1 MNDEPLRPDP
11 DRLLEQTPPPHR
23 GKLKIFFGACAGV
36 GKTWAMLA
44 QAQRLRAQGLDVVIG
59 VVETHGR
66 KETAALLDGL
76 TILPPKRHSHR
87 GRQIREFDLDAA
99 LARRPALILMDELA
113 HSNAPG
119 SRHPKRWQDI
129 EELLEAGID
138 VFTTVNVQHLES
150 LNDVVSGVT
159 GIQVRETVPDPFF
172 DAADEVVLVDL
183 PPDDLRQRLNEG
195 KVYIAGQ
202 AERAIEHF
210 FRKGNLIALRE
221 LALRRTADRVDDQ
234 MRAWRAHP
242 GEEKVWHTRDA
253 ILLCIG
259 HNTGSEKLVRTAA
272 RLASRLGSVWHAVY
286 VETPTLHRLP
296 EKQRRAILSAL
307 RLA

>member
-1 MNDEPLRPDP
+1 
-11 DRLLEQTPPPHR
+11 
-23 GKLKIFFGACAGV
+23 
-36 GKTWAMLA
+36 MLA

-87 GRQIREFDLDAA
+87 GRQIREFDLDTA

-159 GIQVRETVPDPFF
+159 GIQVRETVPDPF
-172 DAADEVVLVDL
+172 LM
-183 PPDDLRQRLNEG
+183 PPMKSYWSICRPTICANGSTKVKCISPVRRNALLN
-195 KVYIAGQ
+195 IFSA
-202 AERAIEHF
+202 RAI
-210 FRKGNLIALRE
+210 
-221 LALRRTADRVDDQ
+221 
-234 MRAWRAHP
+234 
-242 GEEKVWHTRDA
+242 
-253 ILLCIG
+253 
-259 HNTGSEKLVRTAA
+259 
-272 RLASRLGSVWHAVY
+272 
-286 VETPTLHRLP
+286 
-296 EKQRRAILSAL
+296 
-307 RLA
+307 

>member
-66 KETAALLDGL
+66 EETAALLDGL

-221 LALRRTADRVDDQ
+221 L
-234 MRAWRAHP
+234 
-242 GEEKVWHTRDA
+242 
-253 ILLCIG
+253 
-259 HNTGSEKLVRTAA
+259 
-272 RLASRLGSVWHAVY
+272 
-286 VETPTLHRLP
+286 
-296 EKQRRAILSAL
+296 
-307 RLA
+307 